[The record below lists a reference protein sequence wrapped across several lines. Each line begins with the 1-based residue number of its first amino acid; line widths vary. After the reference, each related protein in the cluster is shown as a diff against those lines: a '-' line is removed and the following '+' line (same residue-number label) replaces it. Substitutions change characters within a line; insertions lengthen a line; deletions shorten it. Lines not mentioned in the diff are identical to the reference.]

1 MKLDEALTFDDVL
14 IRPGYSSILP
24 RDVNTNT
31 YFSREIKINIPLVS
45 AAMDTVT
52 EAKLAIAIAQGGG
65 IGVIHK
71 NNSIDQQIAEI
82 VKVKKY
88 ESGMVVDPITIRDDS
103 SLKNLISLKEKFN
116 ISGFPVVNKNNKVVG
131 IITNRDVR
139 FAQNMSQPISE
150 LMTKTN
156 LITAEEGISRK
167 KALDILHSN
176 KIEKLIVIDKDKR
189 CVGLITVTDIKKS
202 EKYPL
207 ATKDHIG
214 RLRVAA
220 AVGVG
225 QEGLNRA
232 EAIFKAGADAIV
244 LDTAHAHSKRVV
256 DTIRAIRKIVKNNI
270 QVIAGNIATKE
281 AATFLLKEKVDAIK
295 IGIGPGSICTTR
307 IIAGVGVPQFSA
319 ITEIYQVTKKLKI
332 PLIADGGIRYS
343 GDVAKAIGAGA
354 DCVMIGSLLAGT
366 QESPGEVFL
375 FQGRSYKS
383 YRGMGS
389 LAAMEKG
396 SSDRYFQQD
405 VQDKLKFV
413 PEGVEGRVPFKGASS
428 EVIFQLVGG
437 LRAAMGYTG
446 NINIKK
452 MQTNCKF
459 QKITTAGV
467 KESHIHDI
475 AVTKEAPNYK
485 TER

>member
-1 MKLDEALTFDDVL
+1 MKLEQALTFDDVL

-24 RDVNTNT
+24 RDVNTQT
-31 YFSREIKINIPLVS
+31 KFSREISINIPLVS

-71 NNSIDQQIAEI
+71 NNTIQQQVVEVI
-82 VKVKKY
+82 KVKKY
-88 ESGMVVDPITIRDDS
+88 ESGMVVDPITIS
-103 SLKNLISLKEKFN
+103 AESNLKELFRLKKKYN
-116 ISGFPVVNKNNKVVG
+116 ISGFPVVDNKNKLVG

-139 FAQNMSQPISE
+139 FAQNMSQPIKE
-150 LMTKTN
+150 IMTKSN
-156 LITAEEGISRK
+156 LITAEEGIKQK
-167 KALDILHSN
+167 KALEILHNN
-176 KIEKLIVIDKDKR
+176 KVEKLIVIDKTKK
-189 CVGLITVTDIKKS
+189 CVGLITVTDIEKS
-202 EKYPL
+202 HKFPL
-207 ATKDHIG
+207 ATKDNIG

-220 AVGVG
+220 AIGVG
-225 QEGLNRA
+225 ADGLERA
-232 EAIFKAGADAIV
+232 ESIYNAGADAIV
-244 LDTAHAHSKRVV
+244 LDTAHAHSKRVI
-256 DTIRAIRKIVKNNI
+256 DTIKDLKKMVKNNI
-270 QVIAGNIATKE
+270 QIIAGNIATKE
-281 AATFLLKEKVDAIK
+281 AAKLLAKNKVDGIK

-307 IIAGVGVPQFSA
+307 VIAGVGVPQFSA
-319 ITEIYQVTKKLKI
+319 ITEIYEAIKNFNL

-343 GDVAKAIGAGA
+343 GDLAKAIGAGA
-354 DCVMIGSLLAGT
+354 DSVMIGSLLAGT

-375 FQGRSYKS
+375 YQGRSYKS

-405 VQDKLKFV
+405 VQDRLKFV
-413 PEGVEGRVPFKGASS
+413 PEGVEGRVPFKGPSS

-437 LRAAMGYTG
+437 LRASMGYTG
-446 NINIKK
+446 NVNIQKMKK
-452 MQTNCKF
+452 NCKF
-459 QKITTAGV
+459 QKITVAGA

-485 TER
+485 TEK

>member
-1 MKLDEALTFDDVL
+1 MQLEEALTFDDVL

-24 RDVNTNT
+24 RDVSTST

-52 EAKLAIAIAQGGG
+52 EGKLAIALAQGGG

-71 NNSIDQQIAEI
+71 NNTIDQQVAEI

-88 ESGMVVDPITIRDDS
+88 ESGMVVDPITIREDS
-103 SLKNLISLKEKFN
+103 SLKDLISLKEKFS

-139 FAQNMSQPISE
+139 FAQNMLQPIRE
-150 LMTKTN
+150 LMTKKN

-189 CVGLITVTDIKKS
+189 CIGLITVTDIKKS

-220 AVGVG
+220 AIGVG
-225 QEGLNRA
+225 QDGLKRA
-232 EAIFKAGADAIV
+232 ECIFNAGADAIV
-244 LDTAHAHSKRVV
+244 LDTAHAHSKRVI
-256 DTIRAIRKIVKNNI
+256 DTIRDIRKIVKNNI

-281 AATFLLKEKVDAIK
+281 AAKLLLKQKIDAIK

-307 IIAGVGVPQFSA
+307 VIAGVGVPQFSA
-319 ITEIYQVTKKLKI
+319 ITEIFKVTKKSKI

-405 VQDKLKFV
+405 VQHKLKFV

-446 NINIKK
+446 NVNIKK
-452 MQTNCKF
+452 MQSNCKF

-475 AVTKEAPNYK
+475 TVTKEAPNYK